1 VGFESQKEQIRK
13 VGGAVNANAL
23 VIAVIRLNQVATSDL
38 EEQNQT
44 ETFALES
51 VGSKSRLAHAID
63 NARSR
68 GDADV
73 VVVLSDSQAV
83 LAEANA
89 NLAVNRFVE
98 SSVSD
103 DDAIAELADSDE
115 TFIDEDQEVE
125 FVWFELE

>member
-1 VGFESQKEQIRK
+1 
-13 VGGAVNANAL
+13 VGGDLNADAL
-23 VIAVIRLNQVATSDL
+23 VIAIIRINQTSTGNLAED
-38 EEQNQT
+38 NQT
-44 ETFALES
+44 EAFALES
-51 VGSKSRLAHAID
+51 VGSKTRLAQAIE
-63 NARSR
+63 NARSH

-98 SSVSD
+98 SSVND
-103 DDAIAELADSDE
+103 DDAIAQLADSDE

-125 FVWFELE
+125 FVWFELD